1 LNEHPLSF
9 SASHEVHCVGCATL
23 RTDTYTFA
31 PRKLQ
36 AKVFANRSTPRMH
49 TSRRTFMQWTGLS
62 FPVFLVNPLGVFR
75 SLIAPRGE
83 VRPVKHP
90 PPNPFDDPLGVLRF
104 GGRSGMIEAPCSK
117 LQGIFEVQGSEEA
130 RFPCCSLTP
139 QQAAGNALAM
149 HFQALTWRTI

>member
-1 LNEHPLSF
+1 MRTSRRMFVLWAGLVSPALISNPLSF
-9 SASHEVHCVGCATL
+9 
-23 RTDTYTFA
+23 
-31 PRKLQ
+31 
-36 AKVFANRSTPRMH
+36 
-49 TSRRTFMQWTGLS
+49 
-62 FPVFLVNPLGVFR
+62 FR
-75 SLIAPRGE
+75 SLFAPRGE

-104 GGRSGMIEAPCSK
+104 GGHSGMIEAPCST

-149 HFQALTWRTI
+149 HFQALTWRTT